1 MESFLWAL
9 NLLAV
14 CLLCGWAL
22 KEDNRPPDAPD
33 NTGAE
38 PPSADKAKAQ
48 SKAGPAAAA
57 RRQQFP
63 RK

>member
-9 NLLAV
+9 NLLAL

-22 KEDNRPPDAPD
+22 KEDNRPPDSPD
-33 NTGAE
+33 KADAE
-38 PPSADKAKAQ
+38 STPADKAKA
-48 SKAGPAAAA
+48 AAA
-57 RRQQFP
+57 RPQGRPQFP